1 MFRLILSLISVL
13 IIVCKSF
20 ASNEFVTRKYTTL
33 DGLSQNDVQ
42 CIYQDSKGFIWL
54 ATNDGLN
61 RFDGYEFKVYGYQSN
76 GLTSNLIVC
85 IDEDSHGNL
94 WIGTA
99 DRGVFLFNSVKN
111 EFISLNIGHIGIDK
125 NFTCDKILVDSKDR
139 VWFHSSD
146 ESIYLVNYDFSNG
159 KINTV
164 LKSTIK
170 LPYISDIIEIDNTI
184 MLSSEDGL
192 YECSVHRERLQINK
206 LLDSPIA
213 AAIVISSSQILYSNL
228 ENHQLCL

>member
-1 MFRLILSLISVL
+1 M
-13 IIVCKSF
+13 
-20 ASNEFVTRKYTTL
+20 
-33 DGLSQNDVQ
+33 
-42 CIYQDSKGFIWL
+42 

-76 GLTSNLIVC
+76 GFNSNLIVC

-111 EFISLNIGHIGIDK
+111 EFVSLNLGHSGIDK

-146 ESIYLVNYDFSNG
+146 ESIYLVNYDFQNG
-159 KINTV
+159 KINNC
-164 LKSTIK
+164 LKINIKITIHFRH
-170 LPYISDIIEIDNTI
+170 
-184 MLSSEDGL
+184 
-192 YECSVHRERLQINK
+192 HRNR
-206 LLDSPIA
+206 
-213 AAIVISSSQILYSNL
+213 
-228 ENHQLCL
+228 

>member
-1 MFRLILSLISVL
+1 M
-13 IIVCKSF
+13 
-20 ASNEFVTRKYTTL
+20 
-33 DGLSQNDVQ
+33 Q

-76 GLTSNLIVC
+76 GFNSNLIVC

-111 EFISLNIGHIGIDK
+111 EFVSLNLGHSGIDK

-146 ESIYLVNYDFSNG
+146 ESYIPC
-159 KINTV
+159 
-164 LKSTIK
+164 K
-170 LPYISDIIEIDNTI
+170 L
-184 MLSSEDGL
+184 
-192 YECSVHRERLQINK
+192 
-206 LLDSPIA
+206 
-213 AAIVISSSQILYSNL
+213 
-228 ENHQLCL
+228 

>member
-1 MFRLILSLISVL
+1 MIQTKNNSYMFRLILSLISVL

-76 GLTSNLIVC
+76 GFNSNLIVC

-111 EFISLNIGHIGIDK
+111 EFVSLNLGHSGIDK

-146 ESIYLVNYDFSNG
+146 ESIYLVNYDFQNG

-164 LKSTIK
+164 L
-170 LPYISDIIEIDNTI
+170 
-184 MLSSEDGL
+184 
-192 YECSVHRERLQINK
+192 R
-206 LLDSPIA
+206 
-213 AAIVISSSQILYSNL
+213 
-228 ENHQLCL
+228 